1 MDGKDSTP
9 LKGTLQPLVVVVAV
23 VVVVVHVRGK

>member
-23 VVVVVHVRGK
+23 VVVVHVRGK